1 VLALHPEDFLLL
13 AALGGKVLDEELVVA
28 IGQSHLCRVP
38 LALRVRAP
46 CAAGDNRLV
55 TGRRPGL
62 DLPSS
67 VGIGVIAEPVNVE
80 RADVTVLVLIV
91 LVVCTADDLDR
102 AAVVFV
108 SAGV

>member
-1 VLALHPEDFLLL
+1 
-13 AALGGKVLDEELVVA
+13 
-28 IGQSHLCRVP
+28 
-38 LALRVRAP
+38 
-46 CAAGDNRLV
+46 
-55 TGRRPGL
+55 
-62 DLPSS
+62 